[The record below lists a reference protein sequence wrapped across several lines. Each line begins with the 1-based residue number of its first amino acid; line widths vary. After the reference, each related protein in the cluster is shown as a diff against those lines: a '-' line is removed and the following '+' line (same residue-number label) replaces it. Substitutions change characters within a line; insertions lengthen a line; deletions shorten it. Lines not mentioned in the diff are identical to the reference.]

1 MLEHQRAV
9 DELLQGLVVPSASQ
23 WSRGAERLRTAPLSP
38 ADLPADSGLAGSVRR
53 ADERVHQIAARA
65 ANATTPPARSGVYAD
80 LLTTC
85 ADCHS
90 LHQRIWGPRS
100 N

>member
-9 DELLQGLVVPSASQ
+9 DELLQGLVVPSTSQ
-23 WSRGAERLRTAPLSP
+23 WDRGAARLQTAPLHP
-38 ADLPADSGLAGSVRR
+38 DQLPADPGLAGSVRR
-53 ADERVHQIAARA
+53 ADERVHQIATRA
-65 ANATTPPARSGVYAD
+65 VRATTTGARTAVYAD
-80 LLTTC
+80 LITTC

-90 LHQRIWGPRS
+90 LHRRIWGPQG